1 MSRKNDLLKL
11 FSQNTNYYYHIIP
24 NELGHLIYVT
34 QEREDYSVENLE
46 FKLNSIIEGFMD
58 KPEDIKFEKVAPSI
72 YFTDEKNTEKLKYA
86 LGEDMLENSDFSSFI
101 EDIKEEYRAL
111 EVEDF
116 LIFKKDPDAYEKKK
130 EEEYKQ
136 KQLDTWERYKK
147 QVEEQERIKRTAI
160 DQYDGDLI
168 KLFNDNLLHTII
180 KKDKKFSLKD
190 PFSKLVYSI
199 LTNDEEQGKIWPTR
213 GDQTIVGND
222 KFDVIEIEGN
232 SMTILLADR
241 MSNSYTIK
249 FELKSDSLNIIDV
262 NEVDRSTKHMT
273 DYDFLMK
280 IYDFDITPKFI
291 DWENMYENEKLDAV
305 VDEIIR
311 LDIEKREEKKKMKNE
326 VVDCSTAKAFFT
338 IDAYEIQLGEIPGII
353 GENISDELFKP
364 IENIVTELDIEFK
377 RGESLNNN
385 IEFIETIT
393 RLQVEKI
400 YKLLI
405 ENGYML
411 DAYRQEDEYSF
422 MDLRKPDASQYKIYV
437 GWEDSEEQHYES
449 EDGYYN
455 DEFEFNLFTS
465 HTNDVVYDQDV
476 EWVINRTKNL
486 LEHLNNDEFHI
497 DFGAAENLHSI
508 SIKNASKGDLKTKVK
523 NIIKQIK
530 DVVDNAENFE
540 WYDE

>member
-86 LGEDMLENSDFSSFI
+86 LGEDMMENSDFSSFI

-111 EVEDF
+111 EVEDY

-136 KQLDTWERYKK
+136 KQLETWERYKK

>member
-1 MSRKNDLLKL
+1 
-11 FSQNTNYYYHIIP
+11 
-24 NELGHLIYVT
+24 
-34 QEREDYSVENLE
+34 
-46 FKLNSIIEGFMD
+46 MD